1 MASIELNVPDAGY
14 RAGELHLE
22 AVALAKIAADVG
34 TPFYCYSA
42 ATLRRNFLSLA
53 SALSQLPATI
63 CYALKANSNLA
74 VIRVF
79 AQCGAGADVVSEGEL
94 RRALAAGIPADKI
107 VFSGVGKTPSEMAFA
122 LEAGIMQINVE
133 SEPELEALNA
143 VAGRLGRVA
152 PVSIRVN
159 PDVDANTHEK
169 ISTGRKQDKFGIALH
184 RIEAVM
190 ARAAE
195 LPNLEPVG
203 VAVHIGSQLTS
214 LAPFRAA
221 FGKVAELVRR
231 LRAAGHNIRKV
242 DLGGGLGIAYDRETT
257 IGFEAYAEMIAEV
270 FDGLDVEFVFEP
282 GRSMVGNA
290 GILVTETLYVKE
302 GGERPIVV
310 VDAAMNDLKR
320 PAMYGAYHAIA
331 PVRAPGSAA
340 AAGSVV
346 GMMDKNDAGDTGAEM
361 DVAEMDVA
369 EMDVVGPICESGDT
383 FATRRP
389 LPPVASGDLLV
400 LGSAGAY
407 GAVMSSSYNS
417 RLLVPEVLV
426 DGDRFAV
433 VRARPTYE
441 DMLGMDQVPDWLAPD
456 AANAEDVTMS
466 RGAA

>member
-1 MASIELNVPDAGY
+1 MASIDLNVPDAAY
-14 RAGELHLE
+14 RDGELHVE
-22 AVALAKIAADVG
+22 GVAVTEIAAAVG

-42 ATLRRNFLSLA
+42 ATLRRNFMSLA

-94 RRALAAGIPADKI
+94 RRALAAGVPADKI
-107 VFSGVGKTPSEMAFA
+107 VFSGVGKTEAEMAFA
-122 LEAGIMQINVE
+122 LDAGIMQINVE

-152 PVSIRVN
+152 PVSVRVN
-159 PDVDANTHEK
+159 PDVDAHTHEK

-190 ARAAE
+190 ARAAA
-195 LPNLEPVG
+195 LPHVEPVG

-214 LAPFRAA
+214 LTPSRTA
-221 FGKVAELVRR
+221 FEKVAELVRR
-231 LRAAGHNIRKV
+231 LRAAGHDIRKV
-242 DLGGGLGIAYDRETT
+242 DLGGGLGIAYDGEVT
-257 IGFEAYAEMIAEV
+257 IGFDAYAEMIGEV
-270 FDGLDVEFVFEP
+270 FDGLDIDFVFEP

-290 GILVTETLYVKE
+290 GILVAKTLYVKE
-302 GGERPIVV
+302 AGERPIVV

-331 PVRAPGSAA
+331 PVHAPE
-340 AAGSVV
+340 AGANADGV
-346 GMMDKNDAGDTGAEM
+346 A
-361 DVAEMDVA
+361 DV
-369 EMDVVGPICESGDT
+369 DVVGPICESGDT
-383 FATRRP
+383 FATRRS
-389 LPPVASGDLLV
+389 LPPVAAGDLLA

-456 AANAEDVTMS
+456 DANAERVTLS